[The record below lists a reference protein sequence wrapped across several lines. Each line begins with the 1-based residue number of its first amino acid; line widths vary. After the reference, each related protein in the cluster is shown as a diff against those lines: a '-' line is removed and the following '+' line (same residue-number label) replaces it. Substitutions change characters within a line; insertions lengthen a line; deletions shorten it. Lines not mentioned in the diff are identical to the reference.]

1 MSIIILQ
8 EFIKEFGVKADK
20 RFFHLKQYKKI
31 KEGKQEMEKKN
42 IYQKLMEVRTN
53 FHKLELKKS
62 GHNKFAN
69 FKYFELGDFLVP
81 ATKLLNEEGL
91 CPIVTFNNEVA
102 KMVLVNTDNPS
113 ETITFTSPMRDLEL
127 KGANSMQSLGGVET
141 YQTRYLYIQLLN
153 IVESDFFDAVS
164 GKDDHISEKQVKR
177 LYVIAKGKDFN
188 EISKILDENKFKK
201 FADITKDKYEDI
213 CARIDELENKGTIGA

>member
-1 MSIIILQ
+1 
-8 EFIKEFGVKADK
+8 
-20 RFFHLKQYKKI
+20 
-31 KEGKQEMEKKN
+31 MEKKN
-42 IYQKLMEVRTN
+42 IYQKLMNVRTN

-91 CPIVTFNNEVA
+91 CPIVTFDNEVA

-113 ETITFTSPMRDLEL
+113 ETIEFTSPMRDLEL

-141 YQTRYLYIQLLN
+141 YQTRYLYIHLLN
-153 IVESDFFDAVS
+153 IVESDSFDAVS
-164 GKDDHISEKQVKR
+164 GKDEHISEKQVKR

>member
-1 MSIIILQ
+1 
-8 EFIKEFGVKADK
+8 
-20 RFFHLKQYKKI
+20 
-31 KEGKQEMEKKN
+31 MEKKN

-91 CPIVTFNNEVA
+91 CPIVTFDNEVA

-113 ETITFTSPMRDLEL
+113 ETIEFTSPMRDLEL

-153 IVESDFFDAVS
+153 IVESDSFDAVS
-164 GKDDHISEKQVKR
+164 GKDEHISENQVKR

>member
-1 MSIIILQ
+1 
-8 EFIKEFGVKADK
+8 
-20 RFFHLKQYKKI
+20 
-31 KEGKQEMEKKN
+31 MEKKN
-42 IYQKLMEVRTN
+42 IYQKLMEVRTS

-81 ATKLLNEEGL
+81 ATKLLNEVGL
-91 CPIVTFNNEVA
+91 CPIVTFDNEVA

-113 ETITFTSPMRDLEL
+113 ETIEFTSPMRDLDL

-153 IVESDFFDAVS
+153 IVESDSFDAVS
-164 GKDDHISEKQVKR
+164 GKDEHISENQVKR

-201 FADITKDKYEDI
+201 FADITKDKYKDI

>member
-1 MSIIILQ
+1 
-8 EFIKEFGVKADK
+8 
-20 RFFHLKQYKKI
+20 
-31 KEGKQEMEKKN
+31 MEKKN

-113 ETITFTSPMRDLEL
+113 ETIEFTSPMRDLEL
-127 KGANSMQSLGGVET
+127 KGANSMQSLGGCET

-153 IVESDFFDAVS
+153 IVESDSFDAVS
-164 GKDDHISEKQVKR
+164 GKDDHISKKQVER

-213 CARIDELENKGTIGA
+213 YARIDELENKGTIGA

>member
-1 MSIIILQ
+1 
-8 EFIKEFGVKADK
+8 
-20 RFFHLKQYKKI
+20 
-31 KEGKQEMEKKN
+31 MEKKN
-42 IYQKLMEVRTN
+42 IYQKLMNVRTN

-91 CPIVTFNNEVA
+91 CPIVTFDNEVA

-153 IVESDFFDAVS
+153 IVESDSFDAVS
-164 GKDDHISEKQVKR
+164 GKDDHISEKQIKR

-188 EISKILDENKFKK
+188 EISKILNENKFKK

>member
-1 MSIIILQ
+1 
-8 EFIKEFGVKADK
+8 
-20 RFFHLKQYKKI
+20 
-31 KEGKQEMEKKN
+31 MEKKN
-42 IYQKLMEVRTN
+42 IYQKLMNVRTN

-91 CPIVTFNNEVA
+91 CPIVTFDNEVA

-113 ETITFTSPMRDLEL
+113 ETIEFTSPMRDLEL

-153 IVESDFFDAVS
+153 IVESDSFDAVS

-213 CARIDELENKGTIGA
+213 CARINELENKGTIGA

>member
-1 MSIIILQ
+1 
-8 EFIKEFGVKADK
+8 
-20 RFFHLKQYKKI
+20 
-31 KEGKQEMEKKN
+31 MEKKN

-113 ETITFTSPMRDLEL
+113 ETIEFTSPMRDLEL
-127 KGANSMQSLGGVET
+127 KGANSMQSLGGCET

-153 IVESDFFDAVS
+153 IVESDSFDAVS
-164 GKDDHISEKQVKR
+164 GKDEHISENQVKR

>member
-1 MSIIILQ
+1 
-8 EFIKEFGVKADK
+8 
-20 RFFHLKQYKKI
+20 
-31 KEGKQEMEKKN
+31 MEKKN

-81 ATKLLNEEGL
+81 ATKLLNEIGL
-91 CPIVTFNNEVA
+91 CPIITFTEELA
-102 KMVLVNTDNPS
+102 KMTLVNTDNPG
-113 ETITFTSPMRDLEL
+113 ETIEFTSPMRDLEL

-153 IVESDFFDAVS
+153 IVESDSFDRVS
-164 GKDDHISEKQVKR
+164 GTDDNKEINTSKKYIGNVRLISEAQLKR
-177 LYVIAKGKDFN
+177 LYMLANGIDSDTIKEIISKYGFSSSKDITMNEYNNICN
-188 EISKILDENKFKK
+188 EIENLK
-201 FADITKDKYEDI
+201 
-213 CARIDELENKGTIGA
+213 ARA

>member
-1 MSIIILQ
+1 MS
-8 EFIKEFGVKADK
+8 
-20 RFFHLKQYKKI
+20 
-31 KEGKQEMEKKN
+31 KN
-42 IYQKLMEVRTN
+42 IYQKLMDVRTN

-91 CPIVTFNNEVA
+91 CPIITFDNELA
-102 KMVLVNTDNPS
+102 KMVVVNTENPN

-153 IVESDFFDAVS
+153 IVESDSFDAVS
-164 GKDDHISEKQVKR
+164 GSDSNKETNAKKNVYTNDKLISEAQRKR
-177 LYVIAKGKDFN
+177 LNAIANGIDLTVVKDIISGHGFN
-188 EISKILDENKFKK
+188 SSK
-201 FADITKDKYEDI
+201 DITMSKYNLI
-213 CARIDELENKGTIGA
+213 CDEIEGLKNKSLGA

>member
-1 MSIIILQ
+1 
-8 EFIKEFGVKADK
+8 
-20 RFFHLKQYKKI
+20 
-31 KEGKQEMEKKN
+31 MEKKN

-113 ETITFTSPMRDLEL
+113 ETIEFTSPMRDLEL

-153 IVESDFFDAVS
+153 IVESDTFDAVS
-164 GKDDHISEKQVKR
+164 GKDEHISENQVKR

>member
-1 MSIIILQ
+1 
-8 EFIKEFGVKADK
+8 
-20 RFFHLKQYKKI
+20 
-31 KEGKQEMEKKN
+31 MEKKN

-91 CPIVTFNNEVA
+91 CPIVTFNNELA
-102 KMVLVNTDNPS
+102 KMTVINTDNPS
-113 ETITFTSPMRDLEL
+113 ETIEFTSPMRDLEL

-153 IVESDFFDAVS
+153 IVESDSFDAVS

>member
-1 MSIIILQ
+1 
-8 EFIKEFGVKADK
+8 
-20 RFFHLKQYKKI
+20 
-31 KEGKQEMEKKN
+31 MEKKN

-81 ATKLLNEEGL
+81 ATKLLNDEGL
-91 CPIVTFNNEVA
+91 CPIVTFDNEVA

-153 IVESDFFDAVS
+153 IVESDSFDAVS
-164 GKDDHISEKQVKR
+164 GTESNKELNNKSYSNNKKLSEAQLKRMYVIGKNAGYENSKVDSMINQKYNKKACDMTKEEYDNVVEGLQKIADAKAKEKFIASEK
-177 LYVIAKGKDFN
+177 
-188 EISKILDENKFKK
+188 KFIKSL
-201 FADITKDKYEDI
+201 AED
-213 CARIDELENKGTIGA
+213 

>member
-1 MSIIILQ
+1 
-8 EFIKEFGVKADK
+8 
-20 RFFHLKQYKKI
+20 
-31 KEGKQEMEKKN
+31 MEKKN

-91 CPIVTFNNEVA
+91 CPIVTFDNEVA

-113 ETITFTSPMRDLEL
+113 ETIEFTSPMRDLEL

-153 IVESDFFDAVS
+153 IVESDSFDAVS
-164 GKDDHISEKQVKR
+164 GKDDHISEKQIKR

-213 CARIDELENKGTIGA
+213 CARIDKLENKGTIGA

>member
-1 MSIIILQ
+1 
-8 EFIKEFGVKADK
+8 
-20 RFFHLKQYKKI
+20 
-31 KEGKQEMEKKN
+31 MEKKN

-91 CPIVTFNNEVA
+91 CPIVTFDNEVA

-113 ETITFTSPMRDLEL
+113 ETIEFTSPMRDLEL

-153 IVESDFFDAVS
+153 IVESDSFDAVS
-164 GKDDHISEKQVKR
+164 GKDEHISENQVKR

-188 EISKILDENKFKK
+188 EISKILNENKFKK

-213 CARIDELENKGTIGA
+213 CARLDELENKGTIGA

>member
-1 MSIIILQ
+1 
-8 EFIKEFGVKADK
+8 
-20 RFFHLKQYKKI
+20 
-31 KEGKQEMEKKN
+31 MEKKN
-42 IYQKLMEVRTN
+42 IYQKLMNVRTN

-91 CPIVTFNNEVA
+91 CPIVTFDNEVA

-113 ETITFTSPMRDLEL
+113 ETIEFTSPMRDLEL

-153 IVESDFFDAVS
+153 IVESDSFDAVS
-164 GKDDHISEKQVKR
+164 GKDEHISENQVKR

-188 EISKILDENKFKK
+188 EISKILNENKFKK